1 MKHSHVGSGKRQ
13 WFAHLAASEG
23 ARAGGARGASRGA
36 MSSLS
41 AHALREVWDWHKS
54 CLHLPMVP
62 WAAVPPD
69 PQRLRPR
76 QCQRHRHCEAVS
88 PCSRGDPSTTPRSP
102 RGRAWP
108 RARWRAWRAGER
120 ACTGK
125 HHARLR
131 APHSLHQKMRLAE
144 ESAPPR
150 ARRAQARARV
160 RARLRSRV
168 RERIEISARA
178 CRQRS
183 GVGPGW
189 G

>member
-1 MKHSHVGSGKRQ
+1 MKHSHVRSGKRQ

-41 AHALREVWDWHKS
+41 AHALREVWDWHKP

-88 PCSRGDPSTTPRSP
+88 PCSRGDPSTTPRNDQNADIYPGSDTQCDEINTTICSSGGIVEGSNV
-102 RGRAWP
+102 RGVF
-108 RARWRAWRAGER
+108 
-120 ACTGK
+120 CF
-125 HHARLR
+125 
-131 APHSLHQKMRLAE
+131 APMDVAA
-144 ESAPPR
+144 APKASNSSITWEP
-150 ARRAQARARV
+150 
-160 RARLRSRV
+160 
-168 RERIEISARA
+168 
-178 CRQRS
+178 
-183 GVGPGW
+183 GPMTQITKPSN
-189 G
+189 